1 MPPPFGID
9 MECTGASMSANA
21 NLDVF
26 IGYNGLLSRA
36 QSYLGEAAPRNPLV
50 SALYADLKGLP
61 PLLIHVGSDEALL
74 DDSTRLAALA
84 TDFGVDVTLKIW
96 DNMVHVWQVFSSYY
110 QKARIH
116 RGNWRIYSQK
126 VGLEH
131 LDKSRFVDT

>member
-1 MPPPFGID
+1 
-9 MECTGASMSANA
+9 MSANA

-26 IGYNGLLSRA
+26 IGYNGLLDRA
-36 QSYLGEAAPRNPLV
+36 QSYLGDADPKNPLV

-96 DNMVHVWQVFSSYY
+96 DNMVHVWQAFASVLPEGQESIDEIGEFIRR
-110 QKARIH
+110 K
-116 RGNWRIYSQK
+116 
-126 VGLEH
+126 
-131 LDKSRFVDT
+131 LDWNT